1 MLREQLARTA
11 RFSAGA
17 QRGGLPRLAADSA
30 ALAGVLQ
37 LMLEELGA
45 AQLAG
50 EDTATTAARL
60 GPQLDRQLAAL
71 EPLG

>member
-1 MLREQLARTA
+1 
-11 RFSAGA
+11 
-17 QRGGLPRLAADSA
+17 
-30 ALAGVLQ
+30 
-37 LMLEELGA
+37 MLEELGA

-60 GPQLDRQLAAL
+60 GPEVDRQLAAL